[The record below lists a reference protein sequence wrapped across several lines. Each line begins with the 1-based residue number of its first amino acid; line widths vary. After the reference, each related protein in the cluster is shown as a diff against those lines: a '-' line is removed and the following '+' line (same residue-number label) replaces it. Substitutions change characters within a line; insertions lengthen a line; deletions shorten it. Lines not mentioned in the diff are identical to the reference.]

1 MEGEYYVE
9 IVDTRAGKN
18 IKRFS
23 KAEIIFWSDTWPVLE
38 KNGFS
43 GKWYFSSHTIN
54 KNIETKNKFLFEIY
68 HALVPMP
75 DIYNPKV
82 PEK

>member
-23 KAEIIFWSDTWPVLE
+23 KAEIIFWSDT
-38 KNGFS
+38 
-43 GKWYFSSHTIN
+43 
-54 KNIETKNKFLFEIY
+54 
-68 HALVPMP
+68 
-75 DIYNPKV
+75 
-82 PEK
+82 